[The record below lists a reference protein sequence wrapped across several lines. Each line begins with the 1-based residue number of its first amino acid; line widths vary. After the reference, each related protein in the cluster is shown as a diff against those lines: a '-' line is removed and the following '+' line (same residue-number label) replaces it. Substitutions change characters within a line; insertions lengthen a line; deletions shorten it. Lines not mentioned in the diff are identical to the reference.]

1 MSFNVT
7 SAHQS
12 SVYLIQITVKTE
24 ERKNITRIENNSAL
38 LLNVFNIDNN
48 QKCFLSSKSAY
59 YYDF

>member
-12 SVYLIQITVKTE
+12 CVYLIKITVKTE

-48 QKCFLSSKSAY
+48 QKCFLSSKSVY